1 VFGNHSPNKR
11 PFTLAND
18 DIAYPYKTKETISS
32 AVLVVVAL
40 IVPAVI
46 IFLVAFLLVPGPTVP
61 KSTPRSL
68 VWRRKLWE
76 WFAGWTGL
84 ALSCATAWI
93 ITNGMKNLIG
103 HWRPDLLSRCNP
115 DITNIA
121 NYAVGG
127 YPNTTQGSYLV
138 TWQICQTTDQS
149 TLDDGFRSFPSGHAS
164 FSAAGLIYLS
174 LFLASK
180 LAITIPFLAPRPYSS
195 EPSYFSAFPSRLS
208 SDTRTGR
215 DLDFSADPYHKGE
228 SIEMLSNRP
237 LSVAENSIVAAR
249 NQSAAP
255 PLYLLV
261 TIAVPLLTSIYVTST
276 RYSNFRHHGFDL
288 LFGFF
293 LGTVTA
299 IYSFRLYHL
308 PISQGAGWAWGPRSR
323 DRAFWAG
330 IGVGSYATNKLEG
343 SSVTPQTGAM
353 NGDLEAGPSARPAGM
368 SDGTGEGIG
377 NGALVGD
384 PRVV

>member
-1 VFGNHSPNKR
+1 
-11 PFTLAND
+11 
-18 DIAYPYKTKETISS
+18 
-32 AVLVVVAL
+32 
-40 IVPAVI
+40 
-46 IFLVAFLLVPGPTVP
+46 
-61 KSTPRSL
+61 L

-93 ITNGMKNLIG
+93 ITNGMKNLFG

-121 NYAVGG
+121 KYAVGG
-127 YPNTTQGSYLV
+127 FPNSTEGSYLV
-138 TWQICQTTDQS
+138 TWEICQTTDQS
-149 TLDDGFRSFPSGHAS
+149 NLDDGFRSFPSGHAS

-180 LAITIPFLAPRPYSS
+180 LAITIPFLAPRLYGT
-195 EPSYFSAFPSRLS
+195 EPSYFSAFPSRMNS
-208 SDTRTGR
+208 GSRTTRG
-215 DLDFSADPYHKGE
+215 LDSNTDPYNKDA
-228 SIEMLSNRP
+228 SIEMRSDPLLS
-237 LSVAENSIVAAR
+237 SAENSTVAAR

-255 PLYLLV
+255 PLYLLI
-261 TIAVPLLTSIYVTST
+261 TIAVPFLTSIYITST
-276 RYSNFRHHGFDL
+276 RYSDFRHRGFDL
-288 LFGFF
+288 LFGFL

-308 PISQGAGWAWGPRSR
+308 PVSQGAGWAWGPRSR

-330 IGVGSYATNKLEG
+330 IGVGSYATNKLVEKEPAEASNG
-343 SSVTPQTGAM
+343 HM
-353 NGDLEAGPSARPAGM
+353 NDDLEAGRSARPVAVAGGGM
-368 SDGTGEGIG
+368 GREVG
-377 NGALVGD
+377 NGAPAED

>member
-1 VFGNHSPNKR
+1 
-11 PFTLAND
+11 
-18 DIAYPYKTKETISS
+18 
-32 AVLVVVAL
+32 VVAL
-40 IVPAVI
+40 IAPAVI
-46 IFLVAFLLVPGPTVP
+46 IFLVTFLLVPGPTVP

-93 ITNGMKNLIG
+93 ITNGMKNLFG

-121 NYAVGG
+121 KYAVGG
-127 YPNTTQGSYLV
+127 FPNSTEGSYLV
-138 TWQICQTTDQS
+138 TWGICQTTDQS
-149 TLDDGFRSFPSGHAS
+149 NLDDGFRSFPSGHAS

-180 LAITIPFLAPRPYSS
+180 LAITIPFLAPRSYST
-195 EPSYFSAFPSRLS
+195 EPSYFSAFPSRMNS
-208 SDTRTGR
+208 GSRTTRGLNSNT
-215 DLDFSADPYHKGE
+215 DPYNKDA
-228 SIEMLSNRP
+228 SIEMRADPLLS
-237 LSVAENSIVAAR
+237 SAENSTVAAR

-261 TIAVPLLTSIYVTST
+261 TIAVPFLTSIYITST
-276 RYSNFRHHGFDL
+276 RYSDFRHHGFDL
-288 LFGFF
+288 LFGFL
-293 LGTVTA
+293 LGTATA
-299 IYSFRLYHL
+299 IYSFRFYHL

-330 IGVGSYATNKLEG
+330 IGVGSYATNKLVEKKPVEESNG
-343 SSVTPQTGAM
+343 RT
-353 NGDLEAGPSARPAGM
+353 NGDLEAGGSARPVGVAEGGM
-368 SDGTGEGIG
+368 GREVG
-377 NGALVGD
+377 NGAPAED
-384 PRVV
+384 TQVV